1 MTIDE
6 AARRLA
12 DMYQKGAAQKEQV
25 THIHLFA
32 ITYADEITGMSLP
45 EILARAGLPD
55 SYKTELRK
63 GINLA
68 KYVRPKD

>member
-6 AARRLA
+6 AALKLA